1 MTDAPQHLYLVD
13 GSSFIFRAYHR
24 LPPLTNPEGTP
35 VNAVFGFTAMLWKLI
50 EELNRGEGPT
60 HLAFMLDASKRS
72 FRMDIYPEYKAN
84 RPEPPEDL
92 IPQFPLIRD
101 AVRAFSVPCVEE
113 IGIEADDIIAAY
125 AVKAREDGMKVTIVS
140 SDKDLMQLV
149 GGGIDMLDTMRDLRM
164 GVAHVEEKFGVPPEK
179 VGDVLAL
186 MGDAVDN
193 IPGVRGVGPKTATQL
208 IQEYG
213 DVETLIARAGEIK
226 RDKLREMIQSS
237 VDDIRMSRVLVTL
250 KTDWPLAEPIESFA
264 LKDPPHEPLAAFF
277 KKHGFRTLLAKLG
290 KHTAE
295 EMSAGRGG
303 APLPAP
309 DAFSP
314 ALLPF
319 EHDKYETVTT
329 LEALDIWIAE
339 AFAAGT
345 VGVDTETDS
354 LDAMRA
360 NLVGVS
366 LATAPNRAC
375 YIPLGHVAVEGLLGE
390 TPVQVDRAEALARL
404 KPLLADPATL
414 KVGQNLKYD
423 MLVLSRLGI
432 TIAPFDDTMLISYAL
447 DSGKAQENGGPVGHG
462 MDALSVRTLGH
473 TPVAFKTVA
482 GTGKAQVTFDKVPL
496 DAATKYAA
504 EDADCTLRLWQHL
517 KPRLWREKVTR
528 VYETLERPLVPVLM
542 RMESRGIKVDR
553 AALARLSADY
563 AHGLERLEGEIHA
576 LAGAPFN
583 VASPRQLG
591 EILFE
596 QMGLQGGKKSGK
608 TGAYSTDVDVLDRL
622 AGEGV
627 PIAQKV
633 LDWRQLAKLK
643 STYTDTL
650 QEQINPQTG
659 RVHTS
664 YALASTTTGRLSSTD
679 PNLQNIPIRTEE
691 GRKIRDAFVPED
703 GNVLLSADYSQIEL
717 RLLAEMAEIPALR
730 QAFAD
735 GLDIHAMTASEMFGV
750 PIAGMDASVRRQAKA
765 INFGII
771 YGISAFGLARNLG
784 IDRGVAGDY
793 IKRYFE
799 RFPGIR
805 DYMERTKMSA
815 RDHGYVETLFGRR
828 VHTPLIKSS
837 NQAERAFGERAA
849 INAPLQGT
857 AADIIRRAMVRIED
871 ALEAENLSAARMLLQ
886 VHDELVFEVPVDKAA
901 AAGVVIK
908 RVMEDACAPI
918 VEMTVP
924 LVVEVGTGQNWNAA
938 H

>member
-24 LPPLTNPEGTP
+24 LPPLTDPEGTP

-60 HLAFMLDASKRS
+60 HLAVILDASKHS
-72 FRMDIYPEYKAN
+72 FRMDLYPEYKAN

-101 AVRAFSVPCVEE
+101 AVRAFSVPCIEE

-149 GGGIDMLDTMRDLRM
+149 GGGIDMLDTMRDLRID
-164 GVAHVEEKFGVPPEK
+164 VAHVEEKFGVPPEK

-250 KTDWPLAEPIESFA
+250 KIDWPLPEPIETFA
-264 LKDPPHEPLAAFF
+264 LKDPPHEPLSAFF
-277 KKHGFRTLLAKLG
+277 KKHGFRTLLSKLG
-290 KHTAE
+290 KHAAVE
-295 EMSAGRGG
+295 AAGG
-303 APLPAP
+303 APGAALPPP
-309 DAFSP
+309 DTFSP

-319 EHDKYETVTT
+319 EHDKYETVAT
-329 LEALDIWIAE
+329 LEALDRWIAE
-339 AFAAGT
+339 AFAVGT
-345 VGVDTETDS
+345 VAVDTETDN

-375 YIPLGHVAVEGLLGE
+375 YIPLGHVASEGLLGE
-390 TPVQVDRAEALARL
+390 TPVQVDRAEALVRL
-404 KPLLADPATL
+404 KPLLEDPATL

-423 MLVLSRLGI
+423 MLVLARQGI
-432 TIAPFDDTMLISYAL
+432 GIAPFDDTMLISYAL
-447 DSGKAQENGGPVGHG
+447 DSGKALENGGPMGHG
-462 MDALSVRTLGH
+462 MDGLSERLLGH
-473 TPVAFKTVA
+473 KPIPFKQVA

-517 KPRLWREKVTR
+517 KPRLWREHVTG
-528 VYETLERPLVPVLM
+528 VYETLERPLAPVLM
-542 RMESRGIKVDR
+542 RMERRGIKVDR
-553 AALARLSADY
+553 SALARLSADY
-563 AHGLERLEGEIHA
+563 AQGLARLEAEIHA
-576 LAGAPFN
+576 LAGGPFN

-596 QMGLQGGKKSGK
+596 QMGLQGGKKSAK

-650 QEQINPQTG
+650 QEQINPETG

-679 PNLQNIPIRTEE
+679 PNLQNIPVRTEE
-691 GRKIRDAFVPED
+691 GRKIRDAFVPEA

-717 RLLAEMAEIPALR
+717 RLLAEIAEIPQLR

-750 PIAGMDASVRRQAKA
+750 PMAEMTPLIRRQAKA

-784 IDRGVAGDY
+784 IDRGAAGDY
-793 IKRYFE
+793 IKKYFE

-805 DYMERTKMSA
+805 DYMERTKMGA
-815 RDHGYVETLFGRR
+815 RDIGYVETLFGRR
-828 VHTPLIKSS
+828 IHTPLIKSS

-857 AADIIRRAMVRIED
+857 AADIIRRAMIRIED
-871 ALEAENLSAARMLLQ
+871 ALEAENLADARMLLQ

-901 AAGVVIK
+901 AAGAVIK
-908 RVMEDACAPI
+908 RVMEEACAPV